1 MKICKK
7 IGDSLQRKKPI
18 CFCELVKIKCV
29 CELHQPSIYE
39 CEIIKKFEKLSL
51 RKNQQPLQNKVM
63 YAHSVFRKSFI
74 NFIDKMRIIKKL
86 FYANDDISLL
96 LQ

>member
-1 MKICKK
+1 MFLR
-7 IGDSLQRKKPI
+7 IGENKMCLWTT
-18 CFCELVKIKCV
+18 
-29 CELHQPSIYE
+29 PSIYE
-39 CEIIKKFEKLSL
+39 CEIIKSL
-51 RKNQQPLQNKVM
+51 KNYHCAKNQQPLQNKVM

>member
-1 MKICKK
+1 MFLR
-7 IGDSLQRKKPI
+7 IGENKMCLWTT
-18 CFCELVKIKCV
+18 
-29 CELHQPSIYE
+29 PSIFE

>member
-1 MKICKK
+1 
-7 IGDSLQRKKPI
+7 
-18 CFCELVKIKCV
+18 
-29 CELHQPSIYE
+29 
-39 CEIIKKFEKLSL
+39 
-51 RKNQQPLQNKVM
+51 M

-96 LQ
+96 LQLLCASKKKQVNNSLLAILIFQNL

>member
-1 MKICKK
+1 MFLR
-7 IGDSLQRKKPI
+7 IGENKMCLWTT
-18 CFCELVKIKCV
+18 
-29 CELHQPSIYE
+29 PSI
-39 CEIIKKFEKLSL
+39 IIKKFEKLSL